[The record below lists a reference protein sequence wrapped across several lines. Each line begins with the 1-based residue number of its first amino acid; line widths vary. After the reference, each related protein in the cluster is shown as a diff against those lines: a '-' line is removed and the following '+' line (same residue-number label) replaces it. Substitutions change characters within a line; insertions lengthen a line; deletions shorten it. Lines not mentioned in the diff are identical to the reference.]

1 MKNVFKLL
9 VMVALALA
17 STAVWAQTTLTTGS
31 IAGDVVDSNGAIVPG
46 ATVKVTGPLG
56 ARTTTTNDQG
66 HYVVDNLV
74 PGNYTLRV
82 EKGNFKA
89 TELTDITVLVNKTL
103 TTNVTLQA
111 GQISEVV
118 TVTGGGSAVD
128 QATTAISSNL
138 NDQLFTNLPVQRAVS
153 GLFYLAPG
161 ATDGLG
167 GGRDNPS
174 ISGGSALDNLYVADG
189 VNITDSAFGGIGTF
203 SRSYGALGTGINTS
217 FVKEVQVKTAG
228 FEPQYGQSQGGIV
241 NIVTQSGS
249 NEYHGAIYG
258 FANPAGLEATR
269 KQADDFPRRNPGGK
283 VLHQEG
289 YDAGVDV
296 GGYVPGARNNL
307 FFFGSF
313 NPTVRRDLVRGSEA
327 NSLNPVDSGLRIIRG
342 PQFALRTRSYN
353 YAAKGEW
360 LINSNHQV
368 TFSIFGDPSQTN
380 KSSFRGLTIDN
391 TTADSVLDYGTRNI
405 ALRYNG
411 TWSPT
416 LTFNA
421 SFGMGRT
428 TFDETGFDPI
438 TQIADRRGSDQL
450 NIEAVTGHLPS
461 RGNFTAVGL
470 GFFEPTESK
479 TKRAD
484 FNLSKI
490 HNMWGQHT
498 LGLGYT
504 FQRGNYTG
512 VRDRSGP
519 KVTIPAGNGIASGQT
534 ANIQLRLRY
543 RTSSTVTINGVDVPN
558 TLPLFPVALDNGTT
572 ELLPVRLQVIRGEFG
587 DTNFSTF
594 SNYHATYAQ
603 DTWRFNKYI
612 TGLFG
617 LRWEQEQLNG
627 SPGLASGNRVH
638 YTLTDNWAPRLG
650 VTVDPL
656 GHGKSKAYYNYGRFF
671 EYLPLDLAERSLSSE
686 QDWTGSLFIPQFTTN
701 GAGERIAVINPLGTV
716 NPIID
721 AAHQLP
727 GGTTISAQDP
737 ANAFSAGTKLGF
749 TDEHT
754 FGFEQQLPHN
764 FTFSARYIDRRSK
777 RIIEDAAVLS
787 PEAALSCD
795 FPFCE
800 NFVINQVYSIV
811 NISKQ
816 LDAFTNLHPFI
827 FNPTFTTVDV
837 GGGDLVDFITNTPA
851 GCASSPSGF
860 AGVGL
865 QPNFFYPNGSQS
877 VCFAQTGIDAD
888 GNTLV
893 SPDGQADG
901 FPNAV
906 RKYRALEIELN
917 RRFSNGWQ
925 GFFNW
930 RIAKLEGNF
939 EGHLRNDNGQT
950 DPGIS
955 SLFDFTQGDLN
966 LLGDQFAIGP
976 LNSDRR
982 HIINV
987 YGSYAFDKGRGFHML
1002 NGLNLG
1008 LNMRFETGL
1017 PVNKLDPHPVYLNT
1031 GEIPLGGRG
1040 SQGRTPDYTR
1050 FDLHA
1055 DYSWA
1060 VTEKTKVKFIADFF
1074 NLFNSQRVLRFDEN
1088 NALDFVGASNP
1099 PNPDF
1104 LKPRATLGN
1113 ISQGY
1118 HTPFNLRLGVRFE
1131 F

>member
-1 MKNVFKLL
+1 MKNVFKIL
-9 VMVALALA
+9 VMVCLAFA
-17 STAVWAQTTLTTGS
+17 SSAVLAQTTLTTGS
-31 IAGDVVDSNGAIVPG
+31 ISGDVIDTNGAVVPS
-46 ATVKVTGPLG
+46 ASVKLTGPLG
-56 ARTTTTNDQG
+56 ERTTTTNDQG
-66 HYVVDNLV
+66 HYVFDNLV
-74 PGNYTLRV
+74 PGNYTVRV

-89 TELTDITVLVNKTL
+89 AEVTQITVLVNKT
-103 TTNVTLQA
+103 TPANVTLEA

-118 TVTGGGSAVD
+118 TITGGGNAVD
-128 QATTAISSNL
+128 QATTAISSNM
-138 NDQLFTNLPVQRAVS
+138 NDQLFTNIPVQRAVS

-161 ATDGLG
+161 TSDGLG

-241 NIVTQSGS
+241 NIVTQSGG

-258 FANPAGLEATR
+258 FASPKSFESTR
-269 KQADDFPRRNPGGK
+269 KQPDDFPRRNPGGK
-283 VLHQEG
+283 LLHQEG
-289 YDAGVDV
+289 YDAGADIS
-296 GGYVPGARNNL
+296 GYVPGARNNL

-313 NPTVRRDLVRGSEA
+313 NPTVKRDIVRGSEA
-327 NSLNPVDSGLRIIRG
+327 NSLNPVDSGLRRIRG
-342 PQFALRTRSYN
+342 PEFALRTRTYN

-360 LINSNHQV
+360 LINPNHQV
-368 TFSIFGDPSQTN
+368 TFSIFGDPSKTN
-380 KSSFRGLTIDN
+380 KSSFRSLIIDN
-391 TTADSVLDYGTRNI
+391 TTSDSVLDYGTRNI

-421 SFGMGRT
+421 SLGLGRT
-428 TFDETGFDPI
+428 RFNETGFDNFNQI
-438 TQIADRRGSDQL
+438 TDRRGSDQL
-450 NIEAVTGHLPS
+450 TIQALTGHLPA
-461 RGNFTAVGL
+461 RGNFTAIGL
-470 GFFEPTESK
+470 GFFEPTTSR
-479 TKRAD
+479 TRRAD

-490 HNMWGQHT
+490 HEMWGQHT
-498 LGLGYT
+498 LGIGYT
-504 FQRGNYTG
+504 FQRGLYDGT
-512 VRDRSGP
+512 RDRSGP
-519 KVTIPAGNGIASGQT
+519 KVTIPNTSQNGIAAGQT
-534 ANIQLRLRY
+534 ANIQLRLRF
-543 RTSSTVTINGVDVPN
+543 RSGTSGGL
-558 TLPLFPVALDNGTT
+558 LPLFPVRLDNGTT
-572 ELLPVRLQVIRGEFG
+572 SLVPVRLQVIRAEFG
-587 DTNFSTF
+587 DPSFTTF
-594 SNYHATYAQ
+594 SNYHASYVQ

-617 LRWEQEQLNG
+617 LRWEQEKLTG
-627 SPGLASGNRVH
+627 SPGPSGNRVH
-638 YTLTDNWAPRLG
+638 YSLTDNWAPRLG
-650 VTVDPL
+650 VTADPL
-656 GHGKSKAYYNYGRFF
+656 GHGKTKAFYNYGRFF

-686 QDWTGSLFIPQFTTN
+686 KDWTGSLFVPDFTVN
-701 GAGERIAVINPLGTV
+701 GSGQRIAVINPFGTV

-721 AAHQLP
+721 AAHQLT
-727 GGTTISAQDP
+727 GNAAVSAQDP

-795 FPFCE
+795 WPNCDTFF
-800 NFVINQVYSIV
+800 INQVYSIV
-811 NISKQ
+811 NISSH
-816 LDAFTNLHPFI
+816 LDAFTNLQPFI
-827 FNPTFTTVDV
+827 FSPTFN
-837 GGGDLVDFITNTPA
+837 GAGLITNTPA
-851 GCASSPSGF
+851 GCASTLFSGIR
-860 AGVGL
+860 
-865 QPNFFYPNGSQS
+865 QPNFFFEHGAQS

-893 SPDGQADG
+893 IPDGKADG
-901 FPNAV
+901 FPDAV

-987 YGSYAFDKGRGFHML
+987 YGSYAFDKARGWHML
-1002 NGLNLG
+1002 NGLNVG
-1008 LNMRFETGL
+1008 LNMRYETGL
-1017 PVNKLDPHPVYLNT
+1017 PINKLDPHPVYLNT
-1031 GEIPLGGRG
+1031 GEVPVGGRG
-1040 SQGRTPDYTR
+1040 SQGRTPNYTR
-1050 FDLHA
+1050 FDVHT
-1055 DYSWA
+1055 DYSWG
-1060 VTEKTKVKFIADFF
+1060 VTENTKVKFTADFF
-1074 NLFNSQRVLRFDEN
+1074 NIFNSQKIWRFDEN
-1088 NALDFVGASNP
+1088 NALDFVAGANP

-1104 LKPRATLGN
+1104 LKPRPYSGL
-1113 ISQGY
+1113 GY
-1118 HTPFNLRLGVRFE
+1118 HLPFNLRLGVRFE

>member
-1 MKNVFKLL
+1 MKNVFKFLL
-9 VMVALALA
+9 VVCLAFA
-17 STAVWAQTTLTTGS
+17 SSAVLAQTTLTTGS
-31 IAGDVVDSNGAIVPG
+31 IAGDVVDTNGAVVPG
-46 ATVKVTGPLG
+46 ATVKLTGPLG
-56 ARTTTTNDQG
+56 ERTTTTNDQG
-66 HYVVDNLV
+66 HYEFANLV
-74 PGNYTLRV
+74 PGNYTVRV

-89 TELTDITVLVNKTL
+89 AEVTEVTVLVNKT
-103 TTNVTLQA
+103 TAANITLQA

-118 TVTGGGSAVD
+118 TVTGGGNAVD

-138 NDQLFTNLPVQRAVS
+138 NDQLFTNIPVQRAVS

-241 NIVTQSGS
+241 NIVTQSGG

-258 FANPAGLEATR
+258 FASPKSFEATR

-283 VLHQEG
+283 ILHQEG
-289 YDAGVDV
+289 YDVGVDV
-296 GGYVPGARNNL
+296 SGYVPGARNNL

-313 NPTVRRDLVRGSEA
+313 NPSVRRDIARGAEA
-327 NSLNPVDSGLRIIRG
+327 NTLNPVDSGLRKIRG
-342 PQFALRTRSYN
+342 PEFALRTRTYN

-360 LINSNHQV
+360 LINPNHQV
-368 TFSIFGDPSQTN
+368 TFSIFGDPSKTN
-380 KSSFRGLTIDN
+380 KSSFRGLVIDN

-421 SFGMGRT
+421 SLGLGRT
-428 TFDETGFDPI
+428 RFDESGFDNFNQI
-438 TQIADRRGSDQL
+438 TDRRGSDQA
-450 NIEAVTGHLPS
+450 NILKATGHNPA
-461 RGNFTAVGL
+461 RGNFNAIGL
-470 GFFEPTESK
+470 GFFEPTTSR
-479 TKRAD
+479 TRRAD

-490 HNMWGQHT
+490 HDMWGQHT
-498 LGLGYT
+498 LGIGYT
-504 FQRGNYTG
+504 FQRGLYDGT
-512 VRDRSGP
+512 RDRSGP
-519 KVTIPAGNGIASGQT
+519 KWTIPTLGQNGIAQGQE
-534 ANIQLRLRY
+534 ANIQFRLRY
-543 RTSSTVTINGVDVPN
+543 RASDASGL
-558 TLPLFPVALDNGTT
+558 LPLFPVALDNGTT
-572 ELLPVRLQVIRGEFG
+572 ALLPVRLQVIRAEFG
-587 DTNFSTF
+587 DPSFETF
-594 SNYHATYAQ
+594 SNYHAGYVM

-617 LRWEQEQLNG
+617 LRWEQEKLTG
-627 SPGLASGNRVH
+627 SPGPSGARVH
-638 YTLTDNWAPRLG
+638 YSLTDNWAPRLG

-656 GHGKSKAYYNYGRFF
+656 GRGKTKAFYNYGRFF

-686 QDWTGSLFIPQFTTN
+686 KDWTGSLFVPEFTTN
-701 GAGERIAVINPLGTV
+701 GSGQRIAVINQFGTV
-716 NPIID
+716 NPIVD
-721 AAHQLP
+721 AAHQL
-727 GGTTISAQDP
+727 GGTATVSAQDP
-737 ANAFSAGTKLGF
+737 ENAFSAGTKLGF

-787 PEAALSCD
+787 PEAALSGD
-795 FPFCE
+795 WP
-800 NFVINQVYSIV
+800 NFDTFLINQVYSIV
-811 NISKQ
+811 NISSQ
-816 LDAFTNLHPFI
+816 LDAFTNLQPFI
-827 FNPTFTTVDV
+827 FNPTFNAD
-837 GGGDLVDFITNTPA
+837 DLITNTPA
-851 GCASSPSGF
+851 GCAATLFDGIR
-860 AGVGL
+860 
-865 QPNFFYPNGSQS
+865 QPNYFFLNGAQS
-877 VCFAQTGIDAD
+877 VCFAQTGIDPET

-893 SPDGQADG
+893 SPDGKPDG
-901 FPNAV
+901 FPDAV

-987 YGSYAFDKGRGFHML
+987 YGSYAFDKARGWHTL
-1002 NGLNLG
+1002 NGLNVG
-1008 LNMRFETGL
+1008 VNMRFETGL
-1017 PVNKLDPHPVYLNT
+1017 PINKLDPHPVYLNT

-1040 SQGRTPDYTR
+1040 SQGRTPNYTR
-1050 FDLHA
+1050 FDVHT
-1055 DYSWA
+1055 DYSWGI
-1060 VTEKTKVKFIADFF
+1060 TEKTKLKFTADFF
-1074 NLFNSQRVLRFDEN
+1074 NIFNSQRVWRVDEN
-1088 NALDFVGASNP
+1088 NALDFVNGVNP

-1104 LKPRATLGN
+1104 LKPRAVIGTTA
-1113 ISQGY
+1113 SGY

>member
-1 MKNVFKLL
+1 MLFYIKKGKQKMKNVLRFLI
-9 VMVALALA
+9 VVCLAFA
-17 STAVWAQTTLTTGS
+17 SSAVLAQTTLTTGS
-31 IAGDVVDSNGAIVPG
+31 IAGDVVDTNGAIVPG
-46 ATVKVTGPLG
+46 ASVKLSGPLG
-56 ARTTTTNDQG
+56 ERTTITSEQG
-66 HYVVDNLV
+66 HYTFENLA
-74 PGNYTLRV
+74 PGNYTIRV
-82 EKGNFKA
+82 EKENFKA
-89 TELTDITVLVNKTL
+89 AELTEVTVLVNKTI
-103 TTNVTLQA
+103 TTNITLQP

-118 TVTGGGSAVD
+118 TVTGGGNAVD
-128 QATTAISSNL
+128 QATTAISSNM
-138 NDQLFTNLPVQRAVS
+138 NDQLFSNIPVQRAVS

-161 ATDGLG
+161 ASDGLG

-203 SRSYGALGTGINTS
+203 SRSYGSLGTGINTS
-217 FVKEVQVKTAG
+217 FVKEVQIKTAG

-241 NIVTQSGS
+241 NIVTQSGG

-258 FANPAGLEATR
+258 FASPKSFEATR
-269 KQADDFPRRNPGGK
+269 KQPDDFPRRNPGGK
-283 VLHQEG
+283 LLHQEG
-289 YDAGVDV
+289 YDAGADIS
-296 GGYVPGARNNL
+296 GYVPGARNNL

-313 NPTVRRDLVRGSEA
+313 NPTVKRDIVRGAEA

-342 PQFALRTRSYN
+342 PEFALRTRTYN

-360 LINSNHQV
+360 LINPNHQV
-368 TFSIFGDPSQTN
+368 TFSIFGDPSKTN
-380 KSSFRGLTIDN
+380 NSSFRSLIIDN
-391 TTADSVLDYGTRNI
+391 TTSDSILDYGTRNI
-405 ALRYNG
+405 AIRYNG

-421 SFGMGRT
+421 SLGLGRT
-428 TFDETGFDPI
+428 RFDETGFPAI
-438 TQIADRRGSDQL
+438 TQIADRRSSDQL
-450 NIEAVTGHLPS
+450 NIQALTGHLPA

-470 GFFEPTESK
+470 GFFEPTNSR
-479 TKRAD
+479 TRRAD

-490 HNMWGQHT
+490 HDMWGQHT
-498 LGLGYT
+498 LGIGYT
-504 FQRGNYTG
+504 FQRGLYDG

-519 KVTIPAGNGIASGQT
+519 KVTIPTGNGIATGQT
-534 ANIQLRLRY
+534 ANIQLRLRF
-543 RTSSTVTINGVDVPN
+543 RPSATVGTDPNG
-558 TLPLFPVALDNGTT
+558 LPLFPVQLDNGTT
-572 ELLPVRLQVIRGEFG
+572 ALVPVRLQVIRGEFG

-594 SNYHATYAQ
+594 SNYHAGYVQ

-627 SPGLASGNRVH
+627 NPGSNGARIH

-656 GHGKSKAYYNYGRFF
+656 GHGKTKAFYNYGRFF

-686 QDWTGSLFIPQFTTN
+686 KDWTGSLFVPEFTTN
-701 GAGERIAVINPLGTV
+701 GAGQKIAVINQFGTV
-716 NPIID
+716 NPVID
-721 AAHQLP
+721 ATHQLP

-737 ANAFSAGTKLGF
+737 ANAFSPGTKLGF

-787 PEAALSCD
+787 PEAALAG
-795 FPFCE
+795 
-800 NFVINQVYSIV
+800 INQVYSIV
-811 NISKQ
+811 NISSH
-816 LDAFTNLHPFI
+816 LDAFTNLVPFI
-827 FNPTFTTVDV
+827 FNPTFA
-837 GGGDLVDFITNTPA
+837 GGNITNTPA
-851 GCASSPSGF
+851 GCAQTG
-860 AGVGL
+860 G
-865 QPNFFYPNGSQS
+865 QPDFFFDNGSKS

-888 GNTLV
+888 ANTFAI
-893 SPDGQADG
+893 PDGKPDG
-901 FPNAV
+901 FPDPV
-906 RKYRALEIELN
+906 RNYKALEIELN

-966 LLGDQFAIGP
+966 LLGDQFAVGP

-987 YGSYAFDKGRGFHML
+987 YGSYAFDKARGWHTL

-1008 LNMRFETGL
+1008 LNMRYETGL
-1017 PVNKLDPHPVYLNT
+1017 PISKLDPHPVYLNT
-1031 GEIPLGGRG
+1031 GEVPVGGRG
-1040 SQGRTPDYTR
+1040 SQGRTPNYAR
-1050 FDLHA
+1050 FDVHT
-1055 DYSWA
+1055 DYSWGI
-1060 VTEKTKVKFIADFF
+1060 TENTKVKFTADFF
-1074 NLFNSQRVLRFDEN
+1074 NVFNSQKIWRVDEN
-1088 NALDFVGASNP
+1088 NALDFVGAGNP

-1104 LKPRATLGN
+1104 LSPRPYP
-1113 ISQGY
+1113 SFGY
-1118 HTPFNLRLGVRFE
+1118 HLPFNLRLGVRFE